1 MLILLINLERRRD
14 RLEFMRAQLAALGLP
29 FERIEAI
36 DCSTG
41 DFGVDT
47 PTITAA
53 ERACALSHRKAWQ
66 HFLVSGQ
73 QRCLILEDDV
83 ILSPAL
89 KPFLDN
95 PANIPPE
102 IELLHLETRLMRT
115 RLGLPRDS
123 GVRGF
128 RIHRLRSTHFGAA
141 AYVMSRAFAD
151 AAVRDLTDFGDP
163 VDHVLF
169 GTGEDCFYPTAAH
182 QLRPALGIQA
192 ELVEPVANA
201 TVAASDLQRFRV
213 TRLPK
218 IAVRLPSPKRSN
230 LVRILRE
237 IGRVPR
243 NLKAMGTSV
252 HETLATRSVWCDVPF
267 AGPILPAASAAL
279 SVHRSEQAMQSE
291 VPALRL
297 LASD

>member
-1 MLILLINLERRRD
+1 
-14 RLEFMRAQLAALGLP
+14 
-29 FERIEAI
+29 
-36 DCSTG
+36 
-41 DFGVDT
+41 
-47 PTITAA
+47 
-53 ERACALSHRKAWQ
+53 
-66 HFLVSGQ
+66 
-73 QRCLILEDDV
+73 
-83 ILSPAL
+83 
-89 KPFLDN
+89 
-95 PANIPPE
+95 
-102 IELLHLETRLMRT
+102 MRT